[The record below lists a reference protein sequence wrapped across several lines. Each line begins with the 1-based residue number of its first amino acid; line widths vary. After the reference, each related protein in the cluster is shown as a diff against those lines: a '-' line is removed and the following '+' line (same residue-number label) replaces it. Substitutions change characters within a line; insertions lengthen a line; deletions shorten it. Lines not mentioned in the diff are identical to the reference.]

1 MFNCFLKYD
10 VTMTKNYDKK
20 EIEKIKQKLK
30 VSLNDKRNNQM
41 NETIPENQSSFSTKE
56 SLDFLKEIKD
66 KNNLLDTLDTDL
78 SFGEKHLSLT
88 SYLFNKQISQKYLN
102 ALKYLILHEP
112 LEKQNEINTLLIDLL
127 IRLIK
132 QLENTSKIS
141 TEKDVL
147 ARLEKIE
154 KNMLK

>member
-1 MFNCFLKYD
+1 MKNKYD
-10 VTMTKNYDKK
+10 KT
-20 EIEKIKQKLK
+20 EIERIKQKLR
-30 VSLNDKRNNQM
+30 VSLKDKQNNQK
-41 NETIPENQSSFSTKE
+41 NETISENQSIFSSKE
-56 SLDFLKEIKD
+56 LSDILKEIKG

-102 ALKYLILHEP
+102 ALKYFILHEP
-112 LEKQNEINTLLIDLL
+112 LEKQNEINTLLIDLV

-132 QLENTSKIS
+132 QLENNSKGN
-141 TEKDVL
+141 TEDIL

-154 KNMLK
+154 KKLKNN